1 MARSARHA
9 SAVRVAR
16 ACGLLW
22 ALATLACSSSEA
34 RKKEAAQESVR
45 AFFTALPAGDCK
57 TLGPM
62 LATGGSAKPCE
73 DTVRELLEHGMQLVD
88 IEDAKVDGRDPEA
101 VLVRT
106 KLARDGAVRD
116 APVVLRVEHQNGGWK
131 LRL

>member
-1 MARSARHA
+1 MVRSPRHG

-16 ACGLLW
+16 AASLLL

-34 RKKEAAQESVR
+34 KKKEAAQQSVR
-45 AFFTALPAGDCK
+45 AFFTALPEGDCA

-73 DTVRELLEHGMQLVD
+73 DTVRELREHGMQLVD
-88 IEDAKVDGRDPEA
+88 IVDAKVDGRNPEA
-101 VLVRT
+101 VLVQA
-106 KLARDGAVRD
+106 KLARDGAVRE
-116 APVVLRVEHQNGGWK
+116 APFVLRVEYQNGGWK